1 MRTNRRVELTGEAQS
16 ISGLLAVGFG
26 EALVPSSIARF
37 TTNDIRFQTLGA
49 SAPAPTSTWD
59 HRDLVRRGVA
69 LRCFGYTSS
78 CMTDSKPNGSEP
90 ERPRSEPEII
100 PPGQRDRRD
109 PSRVFISIDENGGK
123 RRVYMA
129 QPGPLTIFLAL
140 MVLGLIGVVALI
152 VLLSVA
158 LIWIPVV
165 LALVAAFV
173 ASVMFRHWLYRLRIW
188 WASR

>member
-1 MRTNRRVELTGEAQS
+1 
-16 ISGLLAVGFG
+16 
-26 EALVPSSIARF
+26 
-37 TTNDIRFQTLGA
+37 
-49 SAPAPTSTWD
+49 
-59 HRDLVRRGVA
+59 
-69 LRCFGYTSS
+69 
-78 CMTDSKPNGSEP
+78 MTDRKPNGSEP

-109 PSRVFISIDENGGK
+109 PSRVFISIDENGGP

-165 LALVAAFV
+165 LVLVAAFV
-173 ASVMFRHWLYRLRIW
+173 ASLTFRHWLDRLRSW
-188 WASR
+188 RTRR